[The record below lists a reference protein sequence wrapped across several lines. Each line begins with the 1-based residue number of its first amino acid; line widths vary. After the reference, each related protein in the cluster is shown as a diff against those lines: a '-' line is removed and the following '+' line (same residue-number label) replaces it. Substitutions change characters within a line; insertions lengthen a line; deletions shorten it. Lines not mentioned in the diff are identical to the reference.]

1 MIESNKELE
10 QIKSEM
16 EEIRKMLGEIKENTA
31 YFKGFME
38 KYNIPMQEEEKK
50 DIPAEESL
58 EEEMEIAPVQPT
70 EEIPEEEEPEITEDE
85 EEKKV
90 CIAQTYILYN
100 STQYKPGDVLP
111 ANDPEMLAAW
121 LEAGTAKWLVTALA
135 GMYGTAVSSDSEDG
149 EDLVGRVPHNS
160 ARNGR

>member
-50 DIPAEESL
+50 DIS
-58 EEEMEIAPVQPT
+58 
-70 EEIPEEEEPEITEDE
+70 
-85 EEKKV
+85 
-90 CIAQTYILYN
+90 
-100 STQYKPGDVLP
+100 VLP
-111 ANDPEMLAAW
+111 EVKTGKSSFTEIMIVPNF
-121 LEAGTAKWLVTALA
+121 GTI
-135 GMYGTAVSSDSEDG
+135 
-149 EDLVGRVPHNS
+149 HQI
-160 ARNGR
+160 